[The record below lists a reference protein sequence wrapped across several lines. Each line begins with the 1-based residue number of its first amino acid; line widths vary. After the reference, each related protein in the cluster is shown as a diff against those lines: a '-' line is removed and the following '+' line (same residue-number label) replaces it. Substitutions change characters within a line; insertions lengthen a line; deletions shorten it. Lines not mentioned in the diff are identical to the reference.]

1 MLTINLR
8 PNLVLGI
15 NKKAIYIQI
24 GNWVVKFNTC
34 TEGGILP
41 WGQWIYDHYNGSIAL
56 VWLGRDDTLQLP
68 GHLPVLWHAHF
79 FGTFLVYRYY
89 WTGGRESLLKMTL
102 YNSHDT
108 PPLYYIMTRGCAH
121 FSGIYHRSRIWLYL
135 TLLYWLPG
143 FMAPPRYLESIILF
157 DKHSWKSGHWHWNCY
172 H

>member
-1 MLTINLR
+1 MYVINVNHNSEAK
-8 PNLVLGI
+8 PCIG
-15 NKKAIYIQI
+15 NKQKSYIQI

-89 WTGGRESLLKMTL
+89 WSGVRESLLKMTL

-108 PPLYYIMTRGCAH
+108 LPVLYYDPLVSTLFWYLPQVTDLAISDPLVLIARFYGTTKVP
-121 FSGIYHRSRIWLYL
+121 GINCFGRQTQLKIW
-135 TLLYWLPG
+135 
-143 FMAPPRYLESIILF
+143 
-157 DKHSWKSGHWHWNCY
+157 
-172 H
+172 